1 MGMFLFKTGVKNG
14 WLGNNGSPGLVEIL
28 ETSLYNLKLEELKA
42 FSGGFGVF
50 FLKGIPKPKE
60 HQALMIKHQRK
71 VRLSEVCV
79 VFFRKKSVA
88 KKQKKTKDQTETAL
102 DIGRIPPGVM
112 IAQQ

>member
-71 VRLSEVCV
+71 ARLSEVCV
-79 VFFRKKSVA
+79 FFSGKESVKNKKS
-88 KKQKKTKDQTETAL
+88 K
-102 DIGRIPPGVM
+102 
-112 IAQQ
+112 

>member
-1 MGMFLFKTGVKNG
+1 MFLFKTGVKNG

-79 VFFRKKSVA
+79 IFFRKRKCC
-88 KKQKKTKDQTETAL
+88 KKQKKPRTKQKLPMTL
-102 DIGRIPPGVM
+102 GGFLQVL
-112 IAQQ
+112 